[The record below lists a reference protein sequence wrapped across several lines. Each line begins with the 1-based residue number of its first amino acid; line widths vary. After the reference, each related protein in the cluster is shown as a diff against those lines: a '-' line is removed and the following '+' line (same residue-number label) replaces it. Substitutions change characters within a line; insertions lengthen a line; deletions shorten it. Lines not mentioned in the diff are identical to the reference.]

1 MATKTFVAMRKY
13 QAEHVFLTQNL
24 NSILPKL
31 GKEFDSN
38 DFISVFK
45 DIYPNEY
52 ATALQK
58 SGSYHQ
64 FHTWISRWYLNGL
77 ANDANARIRKGGVKS
92 RKSAIGNTTRNR
104 IWMQ

>member
-1 MATKTFVAMRKY
+1 MRKY
-13 QAEHVFLTQNL
+13 QSEQAFLNQHL

-38 DFISVFK
+38 DFIGVFK
-45 DIYPNEY
+45 DVFPNEY
-52 ATALQK
+52 ATALQN
-58 SGSYHQ
+58 SDSYHQ
-64 FHTWISRWYLNGL
+64 FHTWISRWYLNDL
-77 ANDANARIRKGGVKS
+77 ANGTKPRIRKGGVKS